1 MTRRDFI
8 SAMAK
13 AAVGFASLASLKG
26 AIHAVPFKSKVVDVR
41 HGGVWKDGAIDREI
55 LAKMLD
61 EGMMELTGRK
71 SPQDA
76 WMDFI
81 SEEDTVGLKV
91 NPSGG
96 RELCTHH
103 ELVDLIVERI
113 TSLGVPPENIIIWDR
128 FEGDLVEAGYEINVT
143 GSGVRCYATDGR
155 GPGYDKKVYY
165 EPEEDSP
172 PRRENGEVRSHFSR
186 IITQEVTR
194 VINLPV
200 LKHHPITGV
209 SLSLKN
215 ITFGSVDNTARF
227 HPIEFLCDPAI
238 AEIFSEPVLRRKAVL
253 HIIDGLIATYEGGP
267 GLKPEYSWRHSGL
280 ILSADPVAADKVGLD
295 VIEGKRKEKE
305 LGSISTYARHIFT
318 AGRMGLG
325 NSSSSDITLTEI
337 KLDEEGGG

>member
-8 SAMAK
+8 STMAK
-13 AAVGFASLASLKG
+13 AVAGLISATSLRGRAPAAYRSE
-26 AIHAVPFKSKVVDVR
+26 VVVVR
-41 HGGVWKDGAIDREI
+41 HSGVWKGNGLDKNI

-76 WMDFI
+76 WKDFI
-81 SEEDTVGLKV
+81 SKDDTVGLKI

-96 RELCTHH
+96 PQLCTHR
-103 ELVDLIVERI
+103 ELVEIIIERI
-113 TSLGVPPENIIIWDR
+113 ISLGVPPENIIIWDR
-128 FEGDLVEAGYEINVT
+128 FEKDLVEAGYEINVT

-155 GPGYDKKVYY
+155 GPGYDEKVYY

-172 PRRENGEVRSHFSR
+172 PRRENGQVRSLFSR
-186 IITQEVTR
+186 IVTQKVTR

-215 ITFGSVDNTARF
+215 IAFGSVNNTARF

-238 AEIFSEPVLRRKAVL
+238 PEIFSMSVLRGKVVL
-253 HIIDGLIATYEGGP
+253 NIIDGLIATYEGGP
-267 GLKPEYSWRHSGL
+267 GFKEEYSWRHGGL
-280 ILSADPVAADKVGLD
+280 ILSTDPVAADKVGLD
-295 VIEGKRKEKE
+295 IIEGKRKEKG
-305 LGSISTYARHIFT
+305 LDPITLYARHISS

-325 NSSSSDITLTEI
+325 NSSMSDITLKEI
-337 KLDEEGGG
+337 KLDEEAKG

>member
-1 MTRRDFI
+1 MTRRSFI
-8 SAMAK
+8 STMAK
-13 AAVGFASLASLKG
+13 VIAGLISITSFGGKTRAAYR
-26 AIHAVPFKSKVVDVR
+26 SKVVDIR
-41 HGGVWKDGAIDREI
+41 HSGVWKEEGLDRDI

-71 SPQDA
+71 SPKEA
-76 WMDFI
+76 WKDFI
-81 SEEDTVGLKV
+81 SKDDTVGIKI

-96 RELCTHH
+96 PRLCTHR
-103 ELVDLIVERI
+103 ELVDLVIERI
-113 TSLGVPPENIIIWDR
+113 TSLGVPPEHIIIWDR
-128 FEGDLVEAGYEINVT
+128 FERDLVEAGYEINVT

-155 GPGYDKKVYY
+155 GPGYDEKVYY

-172 PRRENGEVRSHFSR
+172 PRRENGEVRSLFSR

-215 ITFGSVDNTARF
+215 ITFGSVNNTARF

-238 AEIFSEPVLRRKAVL
+238 PEIFSKSVLRGKAVL

-267 GLKPEYSWRHSGL
+267 GFKEEYSWRHSGL
-280 ILSADPVAADKVGLD
+280 ILSTDPVAADKVGLEI
-295 VIEGKRKEKE
+295 IEGKRKEKG
-305 LGSISTYARHIFT
+305 LDPISIYARHIST

-325 NSSSSDITLTEI
+325 NSSMSDITLKEI
-337 KLDEEGGG
+337 KLDEEAKG